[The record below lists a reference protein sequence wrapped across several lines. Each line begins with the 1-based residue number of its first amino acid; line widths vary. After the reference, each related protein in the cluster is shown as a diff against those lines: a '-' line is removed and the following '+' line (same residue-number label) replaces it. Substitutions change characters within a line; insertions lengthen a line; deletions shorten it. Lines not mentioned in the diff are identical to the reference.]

1 MTSMRAIAAAALLT
15 LGVAPADAQTADEIV
30 EKHLA
35 AMGGREAL
43 GRIRTRVSTGSI
55 TLTTAVGP
63 VSGTVESFT
72 KAPNRS
78 RTLVTLDLTALGAGK
93 IVNDQRFDGTTG
105 FIIDTFNGDRTI
117 TGSQLEALR
126 NNAFPTALLDYRAR
140 GLTITL
146 SGRESLGD
154 RPTFVL
160 DTTPKTGPRVRSWVD
175 AETFL
180 LLKTAV
186 TIDTPGVGEI
196 EQINE
201 FSDFRTVDGVK
212 VPFVVKSLNAVQ
224 TATATL
230 TGVRHNVEIDDASFV
245 KP

>member
-1 MTSMRAIAAAALLT
+1 MTSMRLIAAAVLLT
-15 LGVAPADAQTADEIV
+15 LGAAPATAQTADEII

-63 VSGTVESFT
+63 VSGTLESFA

-78 RTLVTLDLTALGAGK
+78 RTLITLDLTALGAGT

-105 FIIDTFNGDRTI
+105 FIIDTFNGDRDI
-117 TGSQLEALR
+117 TGPQLESLR
-126 NNAFPTALLDYRAR
+126 NNAFPTAWLDYRAR
-140 GLTITL
+140 GLTIAL
-146 SGRESLGD
+146 SGKESLGD
-154 RPTFVL
+154 RTTLVL
-160 DTTPKTGPRVRSWVD
+160 ETTPKVGPRVRSWVD
-175 AETFL
+175 AETFM
-180 LLKTAV
+180 LLKTSV
-186 TIDTPGVGEI
+186 TVDAPGVGQI

-224 TATATL
+224 TATAML
-230 TGVRHNVEIDDASFV
+230 TDVRHNVEIADASFV

>member
-15 LGVAPADAQTADEIV
+15 LGAAPADAQTADEIV

>member
-1 MTSMRAIAAAALLT
+1 MTSRRAIAAAFLLAL
-15 LGVAPADAQTADEIV
+15 GAAPAAAQTADEII

-43 GRIRTRVSTGSI
+43 GRIRTRISTGSI
-55 TLTTAVGP
+55 TLTTAGGP
-63 VSGTVESFT
+63 VSGTVESFA

-78 RTLVTLDLTALGAGK
+78 RTLITLDLTALGAGK
-93 IVNDQRFDGTTG
+93 IVNDQRFDGTAG
-105 FIIDTFNGDRTI
+105 YIIDSFNGNRDI

-126 NNAFPTALLDYRAR
+126 NTAFPTAWLDYRAR
-140 GLTITL
+140 GLSIAL
-146 SGRESLGD
+146 SGKESIGD

-160 DTTPKTGPRVRSWVD
+160 ETTPKTGPRVRSWVD

-180 LLKTAV
+180 VLKTSV
-186 TIDTPGVGEI
+186 TINSPGVGDI

-212 VPFVVKSLNAVQ
+212 VPFVVKSVNAVQ

-230 TGVRHNVEIDDASFV
+230 TTVRHNVEIDDASFV